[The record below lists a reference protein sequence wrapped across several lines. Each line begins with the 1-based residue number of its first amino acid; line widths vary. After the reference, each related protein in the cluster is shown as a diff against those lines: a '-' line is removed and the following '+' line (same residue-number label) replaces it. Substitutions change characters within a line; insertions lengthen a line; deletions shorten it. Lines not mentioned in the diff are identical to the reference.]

1 MSLSRIFLIIAVR
14 RCGRST
20 SDVKTFAFFAC
31 SATPVNTCWVVRS
44 RVGPGW
50 EFLAALSR
58 VSPFERMFVA
68 CLLLRHDE
76 AHAGVLRVQT
86 PFRVFKNLVLSRR

>member
-68 CLLLRHDE
+68 CLLLRDGA
-76 AHAGVLRVQT
+76 AHADDIES
-86 PFRVFKNLVLSRR
+86 KSLSHFQKLGSVPEG